1 MELLLGEIT
10 FRSPIEHDCAAITQT
25 FSSLNTGGADHAATC
40 SGLEEL
46 LFIRLKGTERYVRSD
61 LSSIF
66 EQIQLSENLGEC
78 SSCVMKVVSM
88 LYYAMK

>member
-1 MELLLGEIT
+1 V
-10 FRSPIEHDCAAITQT
+10 AI
-25 FSSLNTGGADHAATC
+25 C

-46 LFIRLKGTERYVRSD
+46 LFIRLKGTEWHARSD

-78 SSCVMKVVSM
+78 GSCSTKAVLM
-88 LYYAMK
+88 LFSAMKQADKTLLLQD